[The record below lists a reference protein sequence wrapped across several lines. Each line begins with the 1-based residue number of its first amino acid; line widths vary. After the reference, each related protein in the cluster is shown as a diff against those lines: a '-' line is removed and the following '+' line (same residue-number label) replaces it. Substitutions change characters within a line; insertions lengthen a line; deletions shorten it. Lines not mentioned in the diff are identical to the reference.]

1 MEDFFKNLKE
11 RFSIDNVV
19 TFMKEAKLV
28 DEDKIEEVSEPLVE
42 NAVAENVTIV
52 EEAQKNINDE
62 PNLKTVIDGDMPIIL
77 NEVLSKSKHNI
88 SDIPDQSMVNI
99 LQKPSSSEEKPVPE
113 LETPNTNNQQ
123 GRMTKTTEISL
134 FF

>member
-1 MEDFFKNLKE
+1 MNF
-11 RFSIDNVV
+11 I
-19 TFMKEAKLV
+19 AKLV